1 MKDGEGSFLNFKQV
15 STRRCCAALLF
26 FSIFVAGGARAEFE
40 APDLLTRASD
50 LAARAE
56 SVVWKQLG
64 TMMLSRQWAGQP
76 GRTIAKALALGEG
89 EILHLLDVSGRVYFS
104 SDPYL
109 TTRNGYRF
117 PGSEQ
122 LARREFFNRALAEPR
137 GAGSYRAI
145 SLGGGDIV
153 RRELA
158 WVDLNTLGRAWVL
171 VYEREDSVAAHYSD
185 EPLTGKWLGAY
196 SMKGYMVFS
205 EGAAIE
211 SWKDAGQI
219 SGMIMQNGAQCIVRL
234 FSNRWQMEGA
244 GLVVSNHLRI
254 GEARVVPYADDEV
267 WLFDADYDEEF
278 DQIRGTVRVVG
289 PRVVTERAI
298 FMERLPPH

>member
-1 MKDGEGSFLNFKQV
+1 MEEGEGRFLKFKQV
-15 STRRCCAALLF
+15 STRRCGAVFLCLLLTW
-26 FSIFVAGGARAEFE
+26 AGGARAELE
-40 APDLLTRASD
+40 APDLLARASD
-50 LAARAE
+50 LAARVE
-56 SVVWKQLG
+56 SAVWKQLG
-64 TMMLSRQWAGQP
+64 GMMLSRQWAGQP
-76 GRTIAKALALGEG
+76 GRAIAKALALGEG
-89 EILHLLDVSGRVYFS
+89 ELLHLLDVGGRVYFS

-122 LARREFFNRALAEPR
+122 LARREFFQRALAEPR
-137 GAGSYRAI
+137 GVGSYRAI

-158 WVDLNTLGRAWVL
+158 WLDLNALGRAWVL
-171 VYEREDSVAAHYSD
+171 VYEREDVVTTHYSD

-196 SMKGYMVFS
+196 SMKGDMVFS
-205 EGAAIE
+205 EGAPLE
-211 SWKDAGQI
+211 SWQDAGQV
-219 SGMIMQNGAQCIVRL
+219 SGMIMQNGAQCLVRL
-234 FSNRWQMEGA
+234 FSSRWQMEGA

-289 PRVVTERAI
+289 PRVVSERAI
-298 FMERLPPH
+298 FMERLPLH